1 MGKKEA
7 LICPQSYDDSL
18 IRFLDQK
25 PHPDEYEAL
34 RGYCFWEEF
43 IAEKIACNMDPEPE
57 IDWSNTSHYCIRNML
72 MHLLLTGVSIS
83 EDDRIDW
90 YNLAFFFAKII
101 SDKTVLS
108 YCNAIDNGTLRYQIS
123 LEDQSIPFKETGMDQ
138 LCLDQIDPS
147 VHSYIN
153 EIKDI
158 LLGQLKKDNP
168 YDMSLDTLTLLGEML
183 LGIERHA
190 TFKERL
196 GLT

>member
-1 MGKKEA
+1 MLNIMRGNYLVLTICLSVALSGAELYLLNDGDYKEFFKYDSSLEYIGVVLDIIA
-7 LICPQSYDDSL
+7 ILACLSDKRLIVVIPVILYDIVFS
-18 IRFLDQK
+18 
-25 PHPDEYEAL
+25 
-34 RGYCFWEEF
+34 
-43 IAEKIACNMDPEPE
+43 
-57 IDWSNTSHYCIRNML
+57 RNIVG
-72 MHLLLTGVSIS
+72 LLLAVIVYVFLT
-83 EDDRIDW
+83 
-90 YNLAFFFAKII
+90 
-101 SDKTVLS
+101 
-108 YCNAIDNGTLRYQIS
+108 YQIS
-123 LEDQSIPFKETGMDQ
+123 SDGQSIPFKETGIDP

-168 YDMSLDTLTLLGEML
+168 YDMSLDTLTLLGEVL

>member
-1 MGKKEA
+1 M
-7 LICPQSYDDSL
+7 S
-18 IRFLDQK
+18 
-25 PHPDEYEAL
+25 
-34 RGYCFWEEF
+34 
-43 IAEKIACNMDPEPE
+43 
-57 IDWSNTSHYCIRNML
+57 
-72 MHLLLTGVSIS
+72 
-83 EDDRIDW
+83 
-90 YNLAFFFAKII
+90 FFAKII

-123 LEDQSIPFKETGMDQ
+123 SDGQSIPYKETGMDP

-168 YDMSLDTLTLLGEML
+168 CDISLDTLTLLGEML
-183 LGIERHA
+183 LGIEQHA
-190 TFKERL
+190 TLKERL

>member
-1 MGKKEA
+1 MQA
-7 LICPQSYDDSL
+7 LIN
-18 IRFLDQK
+18 K
-25 PHPDEYEAL
+25 
-34 RGYCFWEEF
+34 GYPIYS
-43 IAEKIACNMDPEPE
+43 IAEETYTDLAGNEE
-57 IDWSNTSHYCIRNML
+57 L
-72 MHLLLTGVSIS
+72 
-83 EDDRIDW
+83 
-90 YNLAFFFAKII
+90 NL
-101 SDKTVLS
+101 
-108 YCNAIDNGTLRYQIS
+108 YQIS
-123 LEDQSIPFKETGMDQ
+123 SDGQSIPFKETGIDP

-190 TFKERL
+190 TIKERL